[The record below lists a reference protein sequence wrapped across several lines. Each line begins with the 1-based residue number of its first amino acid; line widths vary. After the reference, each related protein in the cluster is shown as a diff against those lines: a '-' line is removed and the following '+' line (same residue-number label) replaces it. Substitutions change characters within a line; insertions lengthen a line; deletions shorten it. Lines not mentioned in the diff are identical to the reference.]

1 MNFMISINELNK
13 YHEKFLKIKLL
24 NYRTASKA
32 HLAVKNEIENRH
44 KSSKIIRKH
53 GGLKN
58 KNRYFHLKGHRATPY
73 YHSCRAISWLFS
85 ILLRQKKNIIP
96 FFLLGNVFVD
106 LMAFW
111 PRELVCCLQN
121 WHGIKIPRIF
131 IVIRKKVELLRK
143 KNRFHYFL
151 LVITLT
157 KKFVKP
163 WRVQNIVVKH

>member
-1 MNFMISINELNK
+1 MSSLVVNEFHDFNK
-13 YHEKFLKIKLL
+13 WIEQILWKVIADQAI
-24 NYRTASKA
+24 YRTANKA
-32 HLAVKNEIENRH
+32 HLAIKNEIKNCQ
-44 KSSKIIRKH
+44 KSSKIIRKGWKY

-58 KNRYFHLKGHRATPY
+58 KNRYFHLKGHHATPY

-85 ILLRQKKNIIP
+85 ILLRQKKDNSV
-96 FFLLGNVFVD
+96 FLLGNVFVD

-111 PRELVCCLQN
+111 PRELAMVCCLQN

-151 LVITLT
+151 LVITL
-157 KKFVKP
+157 
-163 WRVQNIVVKH
+163 RDRS